1 MKRKTLRSA
10 ADLAEAGLIRTDAV
24 DAIRSVEARYAIA
37 IPPLVADLIRPGD
50 ASDPLALQYVP
61 DIRELD
67 VVDSERNDPIGDE
80 PHSPV
85 EGIVHRYRDRVLFKV
100 VHTCPVYCRFCF
112 RREMVGPGKNA
123 NLTPE
128 AIARALAYVS
138 DHPEIREVILT
149 GGDPLILAPHRIA
162 RLTSAIDE
170 IPHIERIRW
179 HTRVPVVEPDRVDPA
194 LVKALRPRR
203 ARPVL
208 ALHANHPR
216 EFTPQAATALQRLS
230 GEGISLLSQ
239 SVLLKGVNDDANTL
253 AELMEAFLRH
263 GVQPYY
269 LHHADLAPGTSHFRT
284 TIREGI
290 NLMRALRVKL
300 PVTPLPSYV
309 LDLPG
314 GFSKVNLETEN
325 AIETQPGQWRLLDKA
340 GRWHDYQG

>member
-10 ADLAEAGLIRTDAV
+10 ADLADAGLISADTADG
-24 DAIRSVEARYAIA
+24 IRSVEARYAIA
-37 IPPLVADLIRPGD
+37 VPPLVADLINPDD
-50 ASDPLALQYVP
+50 ANDPIARQYIP
-61 DIRELD
+61 DERELIVARD
-67 VVDSERNDPIGDE
+67 ERNDPIGDE

-128 AIARALAYVS
+128 AITRAIAYVR

-149 GGDPLILAPHRIA
+149 GGDPFILAPHRIA

-179 HTRVPVVEPDRVDPA
+179 HTRVPVVEPDRVDA
-194 LVKALRPRR
+194 SLAEALRPRR
-203 ARPVL
+203 VRPVV

-216 EFTPQAATALQRLS
+216 EFTAQAIDALQKLS
-230 GEGISLLSQ
+230 GAGISLLSQ
-239 SVLLKGVNDDANTL
+239 SVLLKGVNDDASTL
-253 AELMEAFLRH
+253 TELMEAFLRH

-290 NLMRALRVKL
+290 NLMRALRVNL
-300 PVTPLPSYV
+300 PATPLPSYV

-314 GFSKVNLETEN
+314 GFSKVNLESEN
-325 AIETQPGQWRLLDKA
+325 AIETQPHQWRLLDEA
-340 GRWHDYQG
+340 GRWHDYEG

>member
-85 EGIVHRYRDRVLFKV
+85 EGIVHRYRNRVLFKV

-170 IPHIERIRW
+170 IPHVERIRW

-194 LVKALRPRR
+194 LVEALRPRR

-216 EFTPQAATALQRLS
+216 EFTPQAAAALQRLS
-230 GEGISLLSQ
+230 GAGISLLSQ
-239 SVLLKGVNDDANTL
+239 SVLLKGVNDDTNTL

-284 TIREGI
+284 TIRDGI
-290 NLMRALRVKL
+290 NLMRALRLKQ
-300 PVTPLPSYV
+300 PATPLPSYV

-314 GFSKVNLETEN
+314 GFSKVNLESED
-325 AIETQPGQWRLLDKA
+325 AIETEPNQWRLLDEA

>member
-1 MKRKTLRSA
+1 MNRKSLRNA
-10 ADLAEAGLIRTDAV
+10 ADLAEAGLIPTDAV
-24 DAIRSVEARYAIA
+24 DAIRSVETRYAVA
-37 IPPLVADLIRPGD
+37 IPPTVADLIRPGD

-67 VVDSERNDPIGDE
+67 VVDNERNDPIGDE

-112 RREMVGPGKNA
+112 RREMVGPGKNS

-128 AIARALAYVS
+128 AVDRAITYIG

-162 RLTSAIDE
+162 RLTSAIDR
-170 IPHIERIRW
+170 IPHVERIRW
-179 HTRVPVVEPDRVDPA
+179 HTRVPVVEPDRVEAA
-194 LVKALRPRR
+194 LVEALQPRR

-216 EFTPQAATALQRLS
+216 EFTSQAAAALQRLS
-230 GEGISLLSQ
+230 AAGISMLSQ
-239 SVLLKGVNDDANTL
+239 SVLLKGVNNDAGTL
-253 AELMEAFLRH
+253 QGLIETFLRH

-284 TIREGI
+284 TVREGI
-290 NLMRALRVKL
+290 NLMRTLRAMM
-300 PVTPLPSYV
+300 PGTPLPNYV

-314 GFSKVNLETEN
+314 GFSKVNLESAN
-325 AIETQPGQWRLLDKA
+325 AVEGKPGQWRLQDEA
-340 GRWHDYQG
+340 GRWHDYPE